1 MTDGSLGAFAVV
13 GICGSLRKGS
23 FNRALLN
30 AAQGLAPAGMVIET
44 IEIGALPFFN
54 ADLEVEG
61 DPPAVA
67 AFKRQIETADGVL
80 IATPEYNDGVPGV
93 LTNAIDWASRLPG
106 RAPLTLKPV
115 ALMGASLSQVGT
127 ARAQAH
133 LRQMLSHANART
145 LPPPELLVALAQS
158 KFDANLALIDPGTTT
173 VLTLLLQRF
182 ARWILRERAA
192 REAEASFTQAGIE
205 RRRGAA

>member
-1 MTDGSLGAFAVV
+1 MSEPMKVLGFA
-13 GICGSLRKGS
+13 GSLRAGS
-23 FNRALLN
+23 LNRALL
-30 AAQGLAPAGMVIET
+30 AAATEAAPPSLELSIFDLR
-44 IEIGALPFFN
+44 EIPLYDG
-54 ADLEVEG
+54 DVEAKG
-61 DPPAVA
+61 DPDGVA
-67 AFKRQIETADGVL
+67 RFKAAIRAADGVL

-192 REAEASFTQAGIE
+192 REAEASFPPAGIE

>member
-1 MTDGSLGAFAVV
+1 MVRILGIA
-13 GICGSLRKGS
+13 GSLRKDS
-23 FNRALLN
+23 YNRAALRNAQKLLPDG
-30 AAQGLAPAGMVIET
+30 AALEIFELDGIPAYNQDEEQNPPRRVVELKERIR
-44 IEIGALPFFN
+44 A
-54 ADLEVEG
+54 AD
-61 DPPAVA
+61 A
-67 AFKRQIETADGVL
+67 IL

-106 RAPLTLKPV
+106 RSPLTLKPV

-133 LRQMLSHANART
+133 LRQMLSHVNART

-158 KFDANLALIDPGTTT
+158 KFDANLALVDPGATT

-192 REAEASFTQAGIE
+192 RESEAQHSQVGLE